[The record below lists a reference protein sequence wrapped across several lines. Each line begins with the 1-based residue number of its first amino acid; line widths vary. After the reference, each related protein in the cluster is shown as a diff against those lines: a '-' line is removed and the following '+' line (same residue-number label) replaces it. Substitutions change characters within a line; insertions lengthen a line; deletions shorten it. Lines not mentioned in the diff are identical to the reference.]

1 MTNEELRQRILAL
14 SLHQGHASGL
24 RKLIELLESNAELS
38 MELRSGLALVLKDNS
53 DSDYQLVFKRRAS
66 KRGRPSK
73 TLTQQT
79 REASMGVNA
88 VERVM
93 DGEKY
98 EVVIREVADR
108 FKVGVPTVEKAYS
121 RMKREM
127 SEDE

>member
-14 SLHQGHASGL
+14 YLHQGHASGL